1 MPFVTF
7 VLQCTS
13 QRQRQNSEEGAM
25 KFIPKVLIALALT
38 QAEGFSASRLTM
50 LEPAIMNGV
59 RRATSLLSPSV
70 ARYSTAILRPDISG
84 KFSSQLPSSMLRNSA
99 RLFSS
104 NSANNPPPHDPIG
117 TQARFIQTYGIA
129 TYDGLFKYV
138 LSDDEVRPS
147 FFHAFIPWLSIK
159 SSKRID
165 DHMNPFEQ
173 FQILRD
179 FIHKQE
185 NSDAVSRLL
194 EKPDMRVVSGG
205 GKGNRTVPHPRA
217 TEFLKEFINRYDEI
231 KLAFPQPSFNGT
243 MDFVCKLD
251 NGQYAMVEMQ
261 VIAEDHWDRR
271 ALAYVAGFY
280 GNQLR
285 KGGSWKDIQKVI
297 GVNILG
303 GGKDN
308 LNHWGDTPNEY
319 VRHYKFQEQLHN
331 KEVMYVNNP
340 RFVDGIELIQ
350 YSIMNAP
357 ERKHTTES
365 AEQEKQDWI
374 TFFKE
379 AHYMKE
385 DDVKRIIKTPA
396 VLHAFDRATLSKMPK
411 EVKAL
416 YDAEDKEYNRYSQH
430 TAAEVAKG
438 EKKGILKVA
447 LGMKKLKI
455 PTDQIV
461 IATGLSP
468 AEVDEIKVDD
478 QES

>member
-1 MPFVTF
+1 
-7 VLQCTS
+7 
-13 QRQRQNSEEGAM
+13 
-25 KFIPKVLIALALT
+25 
-38 QAEGFSASRLTM
+38 
-50 LEPAIMNGV
+50 
-59 RRATSLLSPSV
+59 
-70 ARYSTAILRPDISG
+70 
-84 KFSSQLPSSMLRNSA
+84 MLRKSS

-104 NSANNPPPHDPIG
+104 NSADNTPPHDTLG
-117 TQARFIQTYGIA
+117 TQARFVQTYGIA

-147 FFHAFIPWLSIK
+147 FFHAFMPWLSIK

-179 FIHKQE
+179 FIHNRE
-185 NSDAVSRLL
+185 NSDAVARLS
-194 EKPDMRVVSGG
+194 EKSDIRVVSGG

-217 TEFLKEFINRYDEI
+217 TEFLKEFVNRYDEI
-231 KLAFPQPSFNGT
+231 KLAFPQPTFNGT

-251 NGQYAMVEMQ
+251 NGEYAMVEMQ
-261 VIAEDHWDRR
+261 VIPEDHWDRR
-271 ALAYVAGFY
+271 ALAYVAAFY

-285 KGGSWKDIQKVI
+285 KGGHWKDIQKVI
-297 GVNILG
+297 GINILG

-308 LNHWGDTPNEY
+308 LNHWRDTPNEY
-319 VRHYKFQEQLHN
+319 VRHYKFQEQLRN
-331 KEVMYVNNP
+331 TESMYVNKP

-357 ERKHTTES
+357 EGKHTTES

-374 TFFKE
+374 TFFKK
-379 AHYMKE
+379 AHYMQE
-385 DDVKRIIKTPA
+385 DEVKRIIKTPA
-396 VLHAFDRATLSKMPK
+396 VLRAFDRATLSKMPR

-416 YDAEDKEYNRYSQH
+416 YDAEDIEYNRYSQH
-430 TAAEVAKG
+430 TQQMVEKG
-438 EKKGILKVA
+438 VQAGVQAGLLTAA

-461 IATGLSP
+461 RATGLSA
-468 AEVDEIKVDD
+468 AEVDGINV
-478 QES
+478 SWGGNR